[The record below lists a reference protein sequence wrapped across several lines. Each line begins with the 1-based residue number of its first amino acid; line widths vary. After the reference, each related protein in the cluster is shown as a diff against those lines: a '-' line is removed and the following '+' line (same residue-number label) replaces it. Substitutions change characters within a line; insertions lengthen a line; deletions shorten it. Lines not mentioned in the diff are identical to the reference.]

1 MLDGKMYTLN
11 PSSWDKNHIH
21 GGTVGFDKKLWVGNI
36 ITNGVELFY
45 SSPGNDGQ
53 FFKLPRYKWRFE
65 RHFLFLRCKPLLQG
79 HVIIWPINLDI
90 ELPTFGIVYLKL
102 IQTLRF
108 SVGGRLNFV
117 IENQNAFE
125 CLNG

>member
-45 SSPGNDGQ
+45 SSPGNDEQ
-53 FFKLPRYKWRFE
+53 FLTVTMMLVTSLSIIVSYI
-65 RHFLFLRCKPLLQG
+65 RHQHRCNHFQQQR
-79 HVIIWPINLDI
+79 
-90 ELPTFGIVYLKL
+90 TL
-102 IQTLRF
+102 I
-108 SVGGRLNFV
+108 
-117 IENQNAFE
+117 
-125 CLNG
+125 

>member
-45 SSPGNDGQ
+45 SSPGNDEQ
-53 FFKLPRYKWRFE
+53 FSTVTMMLVTSY
-65 RHFLFLRCKPLLQG
+65 
-79 HVIIWPINLDI
+79 
-90 ELPTFGIVYLKL
+90 PT
-102 IQTLRF
+102 
-108 SVGGRLNFV
+108 SVTNIDVTIFNSK
-117 IENQNAFE
+117 EP
-125 CLNG
+125 

>member
-45 SSPGNDGQ
+45 SSPGNDETI
-53 FFKLPRYKWRFE
+53 FFKIASSFQLIEDYK
-65 RHFLFLRCKPLLQG
+65 
-79 HVIIWPINLDI
+79 
-90 ELPTFGIVYLKL
+90 LKSITYSL
-102 IQTLRF
+102 
-108 SVGGRLNFV
+108 
-117 IENQNAFE
+117 
-125 CLNG
+125 